1 MATVTKD
8 FRVKSGLIVEGANGT
23 IDGSDIITADKI
35 TGGTNVGVTVSYVDG
50 AVNFEVEA
58 SEAVTELAQDAVAEA
73 IAAGTHSNI
82 TITYDDVANTFSFA
96 AENGVADS
104 DTDDL
109 AEGITNLYFT
119 NQRALDATASAYDAA
134 GSAAQALSDAN
145 DYTDTVVGAIPS
157 AVLSIAGDTGTDS
170 VTLVSDTLTFAG
182 DANLDVSVTD
192 NTITVSS
199 NATSDPTMDTIVL
212 RGNDGE
218 GSSLIKSDVFVATNG
233 VSIRGTQIGSGSGG
247 LVIYDDTSNIYQ
259 NGTFSGSLNVNNG
272 TITNLSE
279 PTNAQ
284 DAATKNYVDS
294 AVAGIVDG
302 APALLDTLNELAA
315 AIGDDENYATTV
327 AGLIA
332 DKQNTLTAGDNI
344 SIVSDT
350 ISVTGLDSTDIS
362 DFNTAALSA
371 TASAYDVAG
380 AAATAEQNAKDY
392 TDAEVGLRSYLD
404 VSADNGPT
412 QTQIGSQALVISG
425 GVGITTTSTTSQVT
439 IDIDSDVV
447 TLTGSQT
454 LSNKTLGSD
463 LDVNYNNLN
472 NVGTIGAGNI
482 NANGVYISSL
492 DVNNGALNVYDNV
505 VSVTGDI
512 FFGGELGLGGSGKIS
527 NLEDPTSAQD
537 AATKNY
543 VDTELDGYLNST
555 SGSEGTTILYVQDY
569 VATAIETGDATATPT
584 YLAVD
589 INSIATQVAATATT
603 TGGSAE
609 VVYEFSDS
617 FRAAKFLVKLARGT
631 HTEVSEVLLT
641 LDTGNNIAITEYAVV
656 GTNGSLGTISATY
669 NGITEL
675 VQLTVDTPSATTV
688 KVAGTLLA

>member
-109 AEGITNLYFT
+109 AEGTTNLYFT

-134 GSAAQALSDAN
+134 GSADTAEQNAN
-145 DYTDTVVGAIPS
+145 DYTDAAIAALPP
-157 AVLSIAGDTGTDS
+157 VDFTGYATETYVNTAID
-170 VTLVSDTLTFAG
+170 
-182 DANLDVSVTD
+182 NL
-192 NTITVSS
+192 
-199 NATSDPTMDTIVL
+199 
-212 RGNDGE
+212 
-218 GSSLIKSDVFVATNG
+218 
-233 VSIRGTQIGSGSGG
+233 
-247 LVIYDDTSNIYQ
+247 
-259 NGTFSGSLNVNNG
+259 
-272 TITNLSE
+272 
-279 PTNAQ
+279 
-284 DAATKNYVDS
+284 
-294 AVAGIVDG
+294 VDG
-302 APALLDTLNELAA
+302 APALLDTLNEIAA
-315 AIGDDENYATTV
+315 AINDDANYATTITTAL
-327 AGLIA
+327 AG
-332 DKQNTLTAGDNI
+332 KQGTLTAGDNI

-362 DFNTAALSA
+362 DFNTAALTA

-584 YLAVD
+584 YLALD
-589 INSIATQVAATATT
+589 INSVATQVAATVTAGG
-603 TGGSAE
+603 TGTDIAYSFDGSL
-609 VVYEFSDS
+609 
-617 FRAAKFLVKLARGT
+617 FRTAKFLVKIAYGT
-631 HTEVSEVLLT
+631 HTQVSEVLLT
-641 LDTGNNIAITEYAVV
+641 LDTSNNVAITEYAMV
-656 GTNGSLGTISATY
+656 GTNGSLGEVTAEYTSISPVVNGVVLKVLSATS
-669 NGITEL
+669 GAEIT
-675 VQLTVDTPSATTV
+675 VM
-688 KVAGTLLA
+688 GTLLV